1 MPINYEEVLAAAER
15 LRADDKV
22 AKLWDSPYAA
32 RATPTVTMS
41 NLRAE
46 DEALLAAWA
55 METLFRDSPEQVAE
69 KKQQVRC
76 FVCDVELGYLDE
88 VYPAVVAEVTGN
100 YGSTVF
106 DPMPTDAGNSLHLH
120 ICDMCFCEKAQYLI
134 GTKAAREMMSTR
146 VSLSFETVTS
156 LPEPVRARY
165 QKHIAWAENNL

>member
-15 LRADDKV
+15 LRADAVVTDGV
-22 AKLWDSPYAA
+22 A
-32 RATPTVTMS
+32 RAPCW
-41 NLRAE
+41 RA
-46 DEALLAAWA
+46 DDQALLAAWA

-76 FVCDVELGYLDE
+76 FVCDIELCYLDD

-100 YGSTVF
+100 FGSTVF
-106 DPMPTDAGNSLHLH
+106 DPMPTDSSNSLYLH

-134 GTKAAREMMSTR
+134 GTKDARELLSTR
-146 VSLSFETVTS
+146 VVLSYETVTS

-165 QKHIAWAENNL
+165 QKHMAWAENNL